1 MKIAT
6 LERLT
11 AWLEEEDWFDEGQ
24 IFSYRPEP
32 ASVVPTRVELEIGR
46 WVEGGLDPGDVMTF
60 RVFRLLATG
69 VTHFS
74 IESPGHF
81 PGTWSS
87 DGVELDEDGL
97 GLTISI
103 VTPGL
108 LRLTF
113 HNLEV
118 VQLDD
123 RRIVVEPWVSDHSI
137 WVSADDTGMP
147 SAEDWIQLVRG
158 AGVNARWN
166 ICDCDQS
173 AANDP
178 APLGYDGWCLQLW
191 EQANLEQALFIDCRQ
206 GESAGYS
213 LSIERGGV
221 PGRLWDA
228 VRQATAADPSAV
240 IRAGNVEMKASQW
253 SRYLDDGTLPDA
265 PRGWSIPPH
274 PSQVWE
280 VVDGR
285 ERPRRAASHERPR
298 GS

>member
-113 HNLEV
+113 HALSSSRGSATTV
-118 VQLDD
+118 FGYQLTTPGCPR
-123 RRIVVEPWVSDHSI
+123 RRIGSSWYGAQGSTPGGT
-137 WVSADDTGMP
+137 SATATNQPRTIRLHLDTT
-147 SAEDWIQLVRG
+147 
-158 AGVNARWN
+158 
-166 ICDCDQS
+166 
-173 AANDP
+173 
-178 APLGYDGWCLQLW
+178 
-191 EQANLEQALFIDCRQ
+191 
-206 GESAGYS
+206 
-213 LSIERGGV
+213 GGV
-221 PGRLWDA
+221 C
-228 VRQATAADPSAV
+228 SY
-240 IRAGNVEMKASQW
+240 GNK
-253 SRYLDDGTLPDA
+253 RTLNKPC
-265 PRGWSIPPH
+265 S
-274 PSQVWE
+274 
-280 VVDGR
+280 
-285 ERPRRAASHERPR
+285 
-298 GS
+298 